1 MRSKKDNLCVLAG
14 IAAAAL
20 LAAGCG
26 KGAAT
31 NTVSGGG
38 VVSGTPVS
46 GSAASEAAVSGTSVQ
61 EDDEVQKG
69 ERKLQAADITEQRYA
84 NDWGIFEGDRDKG
97 IYQYDLRGK
106 QVKYYDLDLAIGGE
120 EMSFTVPEVLWVD
133 NDGIFIS
140 CHRNQEYYEI
150 WRIPADRK
158 GKKNLL
164 LEKKE
169 KLVKVKRLY
178 GLYTKT
184 DREIIY
190 GADEKICRLD
200 LKSKKVKELDT
211 GAQQYDFEI
220 IRDANGIPFVQ
231 DETIFYNDSME
242 GLYRVD
248 LAKWK
253 IIPMGK
259 ICDGTMAAEGDS
271 IYFRTE
277 GLMKYDAGTGK
288 KEVLIPFEELTEKL
302 ENTDAPREHAGKKKT
317 GGEMFDDY
325 NVKNIFL
332 QEDRLY
338 LAVEVSYEVGEEDEY
353 DEGDFAEI
361 MLSCRAEDGSDLR
374 YEKSLTEYLWKHSV
388 PYRDAS
394 GESLWEE
401 LTGSFCQQ
409 MDDCIVMY
417 FYEEDKL
424 DEKNYDWEDLHRYVM
439 YDLRDGTFWN
449 VKKPSDAYG
458 YIKALGH
465 SCYEEA
471 HC

>member
-1 MRSKKDNLCVLAG
+1 MRKRYLLALAG
-14 IAAAAL
+14 IVL
-20 LAAGCG
+20 LAVGCG
-26 KGAAT
+26 NGAAT
-31 NTVSGGG
+31 NTVTNTASGG
-38 VVSGTPVS
+38 VVSGSTS
-46 GSAASEAAVSGTSVQ
+46 SEAAVSGTSAREEGEEQ
-61 EDDEVQKG
+61 EG
-69 ERKLQAADITEQRYA
+69 ERKLTAVDITEQRYA
-84 NDWGIFEGDRDKG
+84 NDWSIFEGDQDKG

-120 EMSFTVPEVLWVD
+120 EMSFTIPEVLWVD

-140 CHRNQEYYEI
+140 CHRKQEYYEI
-150 WRIPADRK
+150 WRIPVNRNEE
-158 GKKNLL
+158 KKYLR

-190 GADEKICRLD
+190 CADEKICRLD
-200 LKSKKVKELDT
+200 LQSKKVKELDT
-211 GAQQYDFEI
+211 GVQEYDFELV
-220 IRDANGIPFVQ
+220 RDANGIPFVQ
-231 DETIFYNDSME
+231 DETVFYNDSME

-248 LAKWK
+248 LAKWN

-259 ICDGTMAAEGDS
+259 SCDGTMVSDGDNV
-271 IYFRTE
+271 YFRTE
-277 GLMKYDAGTGK
+277 GLMRYDAGTGK
-288 KEVLIPFEELTEKL
+288 KEVLVTFEELTEKL
-302 ENTDAPREHAGKKKT
+302 ENTDAPKEGAGKAKT

-325 NVKNIFL
+325 NVKNIFY
-332 QEDRLY
+332 QQDRLY
-338 LAVEVSYEVGEEDEY
+338 LAVEVSYEAGEEDA
-353 DEGDFAEI
+353 DDGGDYAEI
-361 MLSCRAEDGSDLR
+361 MLSCQAEDGSDLR

-388 PYRDAS
+388 PYRES
-394 GESLWEE
+394 YGEALWEE

-417 FYEEDKL
+417 FYDEEKL
-424 DEKNYDWEDLHRYVM
+424 DEKNYDWEDLHHYVM
-439 YDLRDGTFWN
+439 YDLLDGTFWN

>member
-1 MRSKKDNLCVLAG
+1 MRSKKGNLCVLAG
-14 IAAAAL
+14 IAVAAL
-20 LAAGCG
+20 LAVGCG

-69 ERKLQAADITEQRYA
+69 ERKLRAADITEQR
-84 NDWGIFEGDRDKG
+84 DGD
-97 IYQYDLRGK
+97 
-106 QVKYYDLDLAIGGE
+106 
-120 EMSFTVPEVLWVD
+120 
-133 NDGIFIS
+133 
-140 CHRNQEYYEI
+140 
-150 WRIPADRK
+150 
-158 GKKNLL
+158 
-164 LEKKE
+164 
-169 KLVKVKRLY
+169 
-178 GLYTKT
+178 
-184 DREIIY
+184 
-190 GADEKICRLD
+190 
-200 LKSKKVKELDT
+200 
-211 GAQQYDFEI
+211 
-220 IRDANGIPFVQ
+220 GIPFVQ

-259 ICDGTMAAEGDS
+259 ICDGTMAATGDS
-271 IYFRTE
+271 VYFRTE

-288 KEVLIPFEELTEKL
+288 KEVLIPFEELAEKL

-332 QEDRLY
+332 QKDRLY
-338 LAVEVSYEVGEEDEY
+338 LAVEVSYGVGEEDDD

-374 YEKSLTEYLWKHSV
+374 YEKPLTEYLWKHSV
-388 PYRDAS
+388 PYRDSS

-401 LTGSFCQQ
+401 LTGNYCLQ
-409 MDDCIVMY
+409 MDDGIVMY
-417 FYEEDKL
+417 FYDEEIP
-424 DEKNYDWEDLHRYVM
+424 DEKNREWEDHHRYVM

-465 SCYEEA
+465 SYYEEA